1 VTWDPLPA
9 SDGTVDLTVLVHD
22 HGNLDASKLSR
33 LYASVDEVNSAATN
47 FGVSLNLH
55 TTIDTN
61 STHQIH
67 LHEDTTSGCG
77 GGALGCAEYAIFINH
92 TGEFTDGHGNHLYA
106 GEDTA
111 GGTAEATLLSR
122 SDWYTGTDP
131 NSITGSS
138 QFDYQTVATQELL
151 HLVGLGHDATIYADD
166 VEVATNSDQRSVM
179 HGTLAQDMQR
189 RLMSSHDQHWYT
201 FMDRVKTTVVAV
213 VEEPVGKARHPER
226 AKTR

>member
-1 VTWDPLPA
+1 MTWDPLPA

-77 GGALGCAEYAIFINH
+77 GGALGCAEYAIFIN
-92 TGEFTDGHGNHLYA
+92 TRASLPTDMETICTPARIRPVELQKRRYSA
-106 GEDTA
+106 V
-111 GGTAEATLLSR
+111 L
-122 SDWYTGTDP
+122 TGTRARIP
-131 NSITGSS
+131 IPLLARLNLIT
-138 QFDYQTVATQELL
+138 
-151 HLVGLGHDATIYADD
+151 
-166 VEVATNSDQRSVM
+166 R
-179 HGTLAQDMQR
+179 
-189 RLMSSHDQHWYT
+189 
-201 FMDRVKTTVVAV
+201 
-213 VEEPVGKARHPER
+213 P
-226 AKTR
+226 